1 MSEQLKNDDLLLD
14 EQETPVEQLPPEI
27 LANYKERVRVLLA
40 ELFREYKDRPH
51 DGASGD
57 IEADRGSVWG

>member
-1 MSEQLKNDDLLLD
+1 MSEQLRNDDLLLE
-14 EQETPVEQLPPEI
+14 EQETPAEQLPPEI

-40 ELFREYKDRPH
+40 EFFRETKDRPH

-57 IEADRGSVWG
+57 IEVDRGSLWG